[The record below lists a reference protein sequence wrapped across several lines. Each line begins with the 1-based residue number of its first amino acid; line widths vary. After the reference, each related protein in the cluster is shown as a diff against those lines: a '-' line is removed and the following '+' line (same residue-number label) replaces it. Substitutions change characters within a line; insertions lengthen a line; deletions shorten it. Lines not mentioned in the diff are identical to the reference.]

1 MVYKQG
7 VHVPKNVMK
16 VIFHASVTE
25 IPDPDGGNN
34 QGIFSHC
41 TKKGGCEAL
50 FS

>member
-25 IPDPDGGNN
+25 IPDGGNN

-41 TKKGGCEAL
+41 TKKRGCEAL